1 MYLLVSEQSLMNT
14 KKSPLRLTISSFV
27 HFVQSPLST
36 QTNCRLR
43 VLDLKFASSDE
54 MNLID
59 KQNIKVTDNERII
72 AGKPFGAIAGKSF
85 RRGQQP

>member
-27 HFVQSPLST
+27 HFIQSPLST
-36 QTNCRLR
+36 QTSCRFR
-43 VLDLKFASSDE
+43 VLELKFVSSDE
-54 MNLID
+54 MSLID
-59 KQNIKVTDNERII
+59 KQNIKVANNERII
-72 AGKPFGAIAGKSF
+72 AGKPFGAIAVKSF